1 VKKASPTKSGRLAK
15 KLKKIR
21 LELKLSQSQILEQ
34 LGFSDHLFRSNIS
47 QYERGDRVPSPTVLL
62 EYARLAKV
70 DLAVLIDDDLDL
82 PENIPSR
89 TKSEGVR
96 RLAKSRKK
104 R

>member
-1 VKKASPTKSGRLAK
+1 MKKASPTKSGRLAR

-21 LELKLSQSQILEQ
+21 LELKLSQSQILDQ

-62 EYARLAKV
+62 EYARLANV
-70 DLAVLIDDDLDL
+70 GLAVLIDDNLDL
-82 PENIPSR
+82 PANIPSS
-89 TKSEGVR
+89 TKSEGIKR
-96 RLAKSRKK
+96 PGSKPKK

>member
-1 VKKASPTKSGRLAK
+1 MKKASPTKSARLAR

-62 EYARLAKV
+62 EYARLANV
-70 DLAVLIDDDLDL
+70 GLAVLIDDNLDL
-82 PENIPSR
+82 PANIPSS
-89 TKSEGVR
+89 TKSEGIK
-96 RLAKSRKK
+96 RLGSKAKK

>member
-1 VKKASPTKSGRLAK
+1 MKKASPTKSGRLAR

-21 LELKLSQSQILEQ
+21 LELKLSQSQMLEQ

-62 EYARLAKV
+62 GYARLANV
-70 DLAVLIDDDLDL
+70 DLAVLIDDKLDL
-82 PENIPSR
+82 PMNIPSS
-89 TKSEGVR
+89 TKSEGIK
-96 RLAKSRKK
+96 RLGSKAKK